1 MKYGI
6 LADRLRRSAA
16 LGALLTATGTM
27 AWAQQAPPTPPP
39 QVIQTTPP
47 AEEPDATADRITV
60 TGSRIQTDTYS
71 SSSAMTVVTADE
83 AGQQGVADIATLLQ
97 NSVAAAGSTQTTSA
111 ISAALAAPPGGLGT
125 QTLSLRGLGA
135 NRTLVLL
142 NGRRAGPAGTG
153 GSVGPFD
160 LNVIPLSAVERVEV
174 LKDGASSLYGS
185 DAIAGVVNIITKT
198 DSSSSIDFSHT
209 SPMLGAGD
217 ELSISGTWGHDFGQG
232 YIRVSAEYY
241 KQEEFDRGDN
251 DWFQCG
257 ERYIFKPDGSRADLV
272 DPTTGKYTCTDDVI
286 WGHNWTYDYGDNVD
300 DADGYFHRPWQD
312 NVGLYQYDYTGR
324 LGNYLPAFNSSF
336 RPTSG
341 LINPPGW
348 YPVGYG
354 QVLSPGFIPDPLW
367 APYAKTSE
375 GAISYFHPFQNDATL
390 APEIERM
397 TAIASG
403 EFDVNDSLTLY
414 GEALFNRRTTREDG
428 FSQVYTYQYIA
439 FEDGVGLFGDPA
451 AFDAGWSLY
460 QDTTDYKYVAL
471 SPTAITDHADQ
482 TVQVDYFR
490 AVGGAKGDMP
500 FLSNWNYDV
509 SAQFS
514 RSEGIYKEDI
524 FWLDAL
530 RPYYNKTDYCAAVE
544 PVTPYRGVPC
554 VDVDWYSPRFNNG
567 ELTAQEKAFLY
578 GNTKS
583 STTYQQATIEGYMTG
598 PLFALPAGDL
608 NAVVGF
614 QAQRD
619 TINDEPAQPWLDGE
633 VWSGGRVRRGITKG
647 SDVTTAAYVE
657 FGVPIVKDLPF
668 AKDVNLSLSGRYT
681 DVDSYGTG
689 ETYKVGLNWAVTDS
703 IRFRAS
709 QGTSF
714 RAPGLFELFLS
725 EQLSSFALS
734 GDPCAGW
741 GAKLADKQISQTVA
755 DNCANDPKVPGGIG
769 PSQLSQSGIQ
779 ATVFTSGGIGTL
791 KAETSEAKSLGVV
804 WQPDFADFQLSID
817 YYDIEVNDQV
827 SKLLN
832 SEILTGCYGS
842 PNFPA
847 EPLCDLFTRKPL
859 TDAGGTALP
868 AGGSLLTIT
877 NNYINLNSQIA
888 RGIDIEARYGLETGI
903 GDFDFSLKASHALES
918 TLKTLPGSP
927 PEDDVGWAGEPP
939 WVANLNTTYERGPFT
954 VFYGIRYVDATSQ
967 SRDFL
972 KDNPELPYTQ
982 FGEEIIYKFGTPPIF
997 YHNLSLGIDVEELGL
1012 TTQIGVRNM
1021 FDQDPPNVSQGVG
1034 FLRVGNKAI
1043 ESQYDLYGR
1052 TFFVNVSKKF

>member
-6 LADRLRRSAA
+6 FADRLRRSAA
-16 LGALLTATGTM
+16 LGALLTAAGAA
-27 AWAQQAPPTPPP
+27 AWGQQSPSQPQPPP
-39 QVIQTTPP
+39 VVVTTPQDQP
-47 AEEPDATADRITV
+47 AEEVADKVTV

-71 SSSAMTVVTADE
+71 SASAMTVVTAEE
-83 AGQQGVADIATLLQ
+83 AGAQGVADIATLLQ

-135 NRTLVLL
+135 NRTLILL

-185 DAIAGVVNIITKT
+185 DAIAGVVNIITKK
-198 DSSSSIDFSHT
+198 DSSSSIDFSYT
-209 SPMLGAGD
+209 SPQLGAGQ
-217 ELSISGTWGHDFGQG
+217 ELSISGTYGLDFGKG
-232 YIRVSAEYY
+232 YFRVSGEYY

-251 DWFQCG
+251 DWFRCG

-300 DADGYFHRPWQD
+300 DAQGYFHRPWQD
-312 NVGLYQYDYTGR
+312 TVGLYQYDYTGK
-324 LGNYLPAFNSSF
+324 LGQFLPAFSSGF

-348 YPVGYG
+348 FPVGYG

-367 APYAKTSE
+367 APTAKASE
-375 GAISYFHPFQNDATL
+375 GAISYFHPFQNDVTL

-397 TAIASG
+397 TAIANG
-403 EFDVNDSLTLY
+403 EYEVNDGLTLY

-439 FEDGVGLFGDPA
+439 FEDGVGLFGDPE

-460 QDTTDYKYVAL
+460 QDTADYKYVAL

-490 AVGGAKGDMP
+490 AVAGAKGDL
-500 FLSNWNYDV
+500 FFANNWTYDV

-514 RSEGIYKEDI
+514 RSEGTYKEDI
-524 FWLDAL
+524 FWYDAL
-530 RPYYNKTDYCAAVE
+530 QPYYNKTDYCAGVA
-544 PVTPYRGVPC
+544 PLTPYRGVPC
-554 VDVDWYSPRFNNG
+554 VDVEWYSPRFNNG
-567 ELTAQEKAFLY
+567 ELTAAEKAFLY
-578 GNTKS
+578 GSTKS
-583 STTYQQATIEGYMTG
+583 STTYQQTTVEGYVTG
-598 PLFALPAGDL
+598 PIFQLPAGDL
-608 NAVVGF
+608 NAVFGL

-619 TINDEPAQPWLDGE
+619 SINDEPAKPWLDGQ
-633 VWSGGRVRRGITKG
+633 VWSGGRVRRGVTKG

-668 AKDVNLSLSGRYT
+668 AREVNLSLSGRYT
-681 DVDSYGTG
+681 DVDSYGSG
-689 ETYKVGLNWAVTDS
+689 ETYKVGLNWAVTDQL
-703 IRFRAS
+703 RLRAS

-734 GDPCAGW
+734 GDPCAAW
-741 GAKLADKQISQTVA
+741 GAKLSAGQITQRVA
-755 DNCANDPKVPGGIG
+755 DNCAVDPKVPGGIG
-769 PSQLSQSGIQ
+769 PAQLSQSGIQ
-779 ATVFTSGGIGTL
+779 ATVFTSGGIGSL
-791 KAETSEAKSLGVV
+791 KAETSEAKSIGIV
-804 WQPDFADFQLSID
+804 WQPEFADFQASID
-817 YYDIEVNDQV
+817 YYEIEVNDQV

-832 SEILTGCYGS
+832 SEILTGCYNS
-842 PNFPA
+842 PNFPN
-847 EPLCDLFTRKPL
+847 EPLCNLFTRKPI
-859 TDAGGTALP
+859 TGPAGGTLE
-868 AGGSLLTIT
+868 TIR

-888 RGIDIEARYGLETGI
+888 RGIDIEARYGLETAI
-903 GDFDFSLKASHALES
+903 GDFDFSLKASRALES
-918 TLKTLPGSP
+918 YEKTLPGSP
-927 PEDDVGWAGEPP
+927 AEDDLSWAGQPE
-939 WVANLNTTYERGPFT
+939 WVATLNTTYKQGPYT

-967 SRDFL
+967 ATEFFL
-972 KDNPELPYTQ
+972 QNPTLPYTQ
-982 FGEEIIYKFGTPPIF
+982 YGEEIRYQFSTPPIF
-997 YHNLSLGIDVEELGL
+997 YHNASVSYDLDDLGL
-1012 TTQIGVRNM
+1012 TTQIGVRNL